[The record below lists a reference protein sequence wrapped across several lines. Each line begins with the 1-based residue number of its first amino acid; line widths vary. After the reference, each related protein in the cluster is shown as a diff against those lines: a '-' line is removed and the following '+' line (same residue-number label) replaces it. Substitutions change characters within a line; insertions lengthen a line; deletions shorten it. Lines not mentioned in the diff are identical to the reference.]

1 MGPDDYDTDAF
12 YAEDLDELFTSDIAE
27 MEKYTTGNVT
37 KTVKDAFGTETG
49 LKKGK
54 YDVDMA
60 QGQAENRAD
69 ILRDEGLDEID

>member
-1 MGPDDYDTDAF
+1 M
-12 YAEDLDELFTSDIAE
+12 ELDELFTDDVAD
-27 MEKYTTGNVT
+27 MEKYATGNVT

>member
-1 MGPDDYDTDAF
+1 
-12 YAEDLDELFTSDIAE
+12 

-54 YDVDMA
+54 YDGDMA